1 MMTPIEHYAQF
12 FSTLKSDFRDEVFND
27 TFSPVALFEDPF
39 QRVRGTEAIIT
50 VFRHMYE
57 TLYNPRFIIKESL
70 GNEQSGYIRWKFVY
84 ARSSTHTDESFEGV
98 SHVVFDE
105 NSFVVSHIDYWD
117 AASNVYEKIPF
128 LGFVLRLMK
137 NKIKAS

>member
-1 MMTPIEHYAQF
+1 MMNPIERYAHF
-12 FSTLKSDFRDEVFND
+12 FSTLKSDFKNEIFKDIFAHD
-27 TFSPVALFEDPF
+27 ALFEDPF

-57 TLYNPRFIIKESL
+57 TLHDPRFIVKESL
-70 GNEQSGYIRWKFVY
+70 GNEQSGYIRWKFIY
-84 ARSSTHTDESFEGV
+84 ARSAIHADESFEGV

-105 NSFVVSHIDYWD
+105 NSLVLSHIDYWD
-117 AASNVYEKIPF
+117 AASNVYEKIPV
-128 LGFVLRLMK
+128 LGSLLRLIK